1 MVGSDIFDFSIF
13 HPYLEQI
20 SNLTHIFSAGSI
32 SKYLWPNGPLNP
44 TKCPKHSGF
53 FLKQICPGVILGY
66 SLTSRNFV
74 SSTNST
80 WNDFCR
86 SQGAKIEGHPFF
98 DGHFWE
104 RPLKWCE
111 NSYQEKFT
119 KTKKMGSNWPLTNSA
134 TLKQM
139 DVWKMTSTVFLVFWP
154 RALKV
159 LRNCVPA
166 TSNDSSHQLRRLV
179 TSASASVPSAPAS
192 LVSNLR

>member
-1 MVGSDIFDFSIF
+1 MARLESMMMFQTSPKSVG
-13 HPYLEQI
+13 HVMLVPGRVL
-20 SNLTHIFSAGSI
+20 
-32 SKYLWPNGPLNP
+32 PNKSQP
-44 TKCPKHSGF
+44 
-53 FLKQICPGVILGY
+53 
-66 SLTSRNFV
+66 V
-74 SSTNST
+74 SSLNST

-86 SQGAKIEGHPFF
+86 SPWSQNVWDILFF
-98 DGHFWE
+98 DGSHFWE

-134 TLKQM
+134 IFKQM
-139 DVWKMTSTVFLVFWP
+139 DVWKMTSTVFFVFCW
-154 RALKV
+154 ALKV